1 MFRQV
6 NGDWAFLST
15 LKNVTT
21 LVCHSYNINCQ
32 WSVQL
37 WERIPSYPPDMQL
50 SINAEDMTF
59 KIPKLH
65 MQAHQAKCHPKFS
78 FNFSLNVGRMD
89 GEGIERRWAATNE
102 AAGAAAEM
110 SPGAHQEFLDDV
122 LGFQNHKKIL
132 NLGAH
137 YMISQDY

>member
-1 MFRQV
+1 
-6 NGDWAFLST
+6 
-15 LKNVTT
+15 
-21 LVCHSYNINCQ
+21 
-32 WSVQL
+32 
-37 WERIPSYPPDMQL
+37 MQL
-50 SINAEDMTF
+50 SIGADDVTF

-65 MQAHQAKCHPKFS
+65 MQSHQLKCHPKFS
-78 FNFSLNVGRMD
+78 FNYLLNVGRMD

-132 NLGAH
+132 NLGLV
-137 YMISQDY
+137 ILILSIPITV